1 MKILLYLKL
10 NKDEQVIGASAM
22 PSGME
27 SNDGTLCAVPVSTDK
42 DMEGIK
48 ELAKQGLTLQEF
60 LAEVNNVKT
69 KKWKKEM
76 VKNRPNQKIKD
87 KDEIK
92 LTEREKKR
100 VQALYGGY

>member
-10 NKDEQVIGASAM
+10 NKNKEVIEASAM
-22 PSGME
+22 PSE
-27 SNDGTLCAVPVSTDK
+27 VQSNDMTVYAVPVNTDK
-42 DMEGIK
+42 DMEGIE